1 MPQYG
6 EVDWTKAEC
15 QDSYT
20 DMFYSVEEERSAD
33 AYWHINAVRSLCGKC
48 VLQKECL
55 TYAFKHEQYGVWGG
69 LTSQERKSFSEPE
82 KYPQQRQRALKDLI
96 PLGITLDQL
105 KECYEHSG
113 HVRSMANKPSHD

>member
-1 MPQYG
+1 
-6 EVDWTKAEC
+6 
-15 QDSYT
+15 
-20 DMFYSVEEERSAD
+20 MFYSVEEERSAD

-82 KYPQQRQRALKDLI
+82 KYPQQRQRALNDLI